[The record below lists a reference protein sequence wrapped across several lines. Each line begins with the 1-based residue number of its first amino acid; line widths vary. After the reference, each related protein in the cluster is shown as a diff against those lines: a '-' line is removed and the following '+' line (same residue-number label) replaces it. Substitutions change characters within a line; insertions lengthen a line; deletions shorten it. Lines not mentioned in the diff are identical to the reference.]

1 MYAYEFVS
9 PANRFMN
16 MMERVFRNNPSSV
29 VPVFALHFAIIVG
42 IIVFGVVVGG
52 ALKTLSL
59 MVAIILFGLGTLFL
73 SYAALDSH
81 FD

>member
-16 MMERVFRNNPSSV
+16 MMERVFRKYPRLV
-29 VPVFALHFAIIVG
+29 VPIFVLHFAIVIG
-42 IIVFGVVVGG
+42 IIVLGVVIGG

-59 MVAIILFGLGTLFL
+59 MVAMPLFILGTLFL
-73 SYAALDSH
+73 GYAALDAY